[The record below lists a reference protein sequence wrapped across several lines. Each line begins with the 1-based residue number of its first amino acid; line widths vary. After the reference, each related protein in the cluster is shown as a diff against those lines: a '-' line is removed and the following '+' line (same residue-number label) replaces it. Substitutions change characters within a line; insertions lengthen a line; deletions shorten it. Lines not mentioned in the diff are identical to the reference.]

1 MVITTVSTNSLEWN
15 TYERL
20 PRKRSP
26 DWYWAVAIIALSFII
41 TSVILDNL
49 LFALFILISTV
60 ALFLGSRREPP
71 FLSIRLTDRGI
82 REGKTLYPWSALE
95 SFWVEEE
102 YGAPKLIVKSNAML
116 SPYLIIPLAETNPE
130 SVREFLRQYLT
141 EEEHHEPLSRKIM
154 EFLGF

>member
-1 MVITTVSTNSLEWN
+1 MNAEIQWETF
-15 TYERL
+15 ERM
-20 PRKRSP
+20 PRKRSH
-26 DWYWAVAIIALSFII
+26 DWYWAVSIIALSIAVTAI
-41 TSVILDNL
+41 ILDNL

-71 FLSIRLTDRGI
+71 LLSIRLTERGI
-82 REGKTLYPWSALE
+82 REGRIIYPWSALE

-102 YGAPKLIVKSNAML
+102 YGEPKLIVKSNAML
-116 SPYLIIPLAETNPE
+116 SPYLIIPLAETDPDT
-130 SVREFLRQYLT
+130 VREFLRQYLP